1 MNDRLDGL
9 FMDIVHSWWDPSH
22 KWIAEEIFKNLDASG
37 MFEHLKENPNGHPSS
52 RQANFSRSHDQI
64 RAILESSMEGLQG
77 ELTDKEIAPFKNMP
91 PPGIGDMAMDRINKY
106 YDGNADNITAKN
118 DLINKERMKKIIDK
132 NIKLFEQPPDIS
144 APGTH

>member
-1 MNDRLDGL
+1 
-9 FMDIVHSWWDPSH
+9 
-22 KWIAEEIFKNLDASG
+22 
-37 MFEHLKENPNGHPSS
+37 
-52 RQANFSRSHDQI
+52 
-64 RAILESSMEGLQG
+64 
-77 ELTDKEIAPFKNMP
+77 MP